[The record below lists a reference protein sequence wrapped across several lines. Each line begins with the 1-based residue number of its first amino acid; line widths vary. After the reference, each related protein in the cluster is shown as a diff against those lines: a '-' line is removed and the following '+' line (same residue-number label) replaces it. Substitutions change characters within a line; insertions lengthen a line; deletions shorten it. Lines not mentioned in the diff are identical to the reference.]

1 MARKKRKT
9 PTKKSDIKKKIKQ
22 QEGLGD
28 LEYVMD
34 PVFAKDPKKRPYL
47 LMDKDMLDMT
57 SARQKRFR
65 EMDKYGADVKSAA
78 TTLSKERRDKKR
90 RKKEKELT
98 PPMETTEGKFVEPS
112 LLRKLQL
119 KGSGINRKID
129 DLLGTVTTKYSRKKG
144 GKISEGTKFV
154 ARQYGGKIGK

>member
-28 LEYVMD
+28 VEYVMD

-119 KGSGINRKID
+119 KGSAINRKID
-129 DLLGTVTTKYSRKKG
+129 DLLGTATTPTPRKKG

>member
-9 PTKKSDIKKKIKQ
+9 PTKKLDIKKKIKQ

-28 LEYVMD
+28 VEYVMD

-119 KGSGINRKID
+119 KGSAINRKID
-129 DLLGTVTTKYSRKKG
+129 DLLGTATTPTPRKKG